1 MFEIDKKLQIVI
13 FLYLILLMYIYQKK
27 PLLMFTESG
36 EIKSF
41 GTGKDRTILPLWLVT
56 TSISMLIYVQFVVK
70 ENDFV

>member
-13 FLYLILLMYIYQKK
+13 FLYLVLLIYIYQRK
-27 PLLMFTESG
+27 PPLMFTENG

-41 GTGKDRTILPLWLVT
+41 GTGKDKTILPLWLVS